1 MRSSHPAVTPE
12 ESGGALLRR
21 RRRNKALLLFPL
33 LALSL
38 LTLLLVTHSSGAAPP
53 PDAKQPATA
62 TPAAKVDPIW
72 EQARSEVRSG
82 VLNTL
87 VHDRAALSSG
97 LSQYRI
103 LHGPRDRREIAL
115 TFDDGPHAVF
125 TLKLLDILG
134 RAHVKATFFLVGE
147 MAEKR
152 PDLVKAELAE
162 GHCIGNHTYHHVSL
176 TQLPVGTAAVELKA
190 CGNVLRD
197 ITGQSPRWFRPPGGD
212 IDTDVYLAARA
223 LGYKTVLWNVF
234 PGDSRSPGRL
244 TIKSRVLDE
253 SGPGGI
259 VLLHDGVQQTLD
271 VLPEIIATLKTRG
284 YRFVTLDEMLLPRT
298 AASESAHR

>member
-1 MRSSHPAVTPE
+1 MRSSHPAATRE
-12 ESGGALLRR
+12 EAGGAFLRR
-21 RRRNKALLLFPL
+21 RPRKKALLLFPL
-33 LALSL
+33 LAFSL
-38 LTLLLVTHSSGAAPP
+38 LTLLLAAHPSWSAP
-53 PDAKQPATA
+53 SPEGKQPSAAAT
-62 TPAAKVDPIW
+62 AAKVDPIW

-87 VHDRAALSSG
+87 VHQRAALASG
-97 LSQYRI
+97 LSRYRI
-103 LHGPRDRREIAL
+103 IHGPRDRREIAL

-125 TLKLLDILG
+125 TLKLLDILR

-152 PDLVKAELAE
+152 PDLVKAQLAE
-162 GHCIGNHTYHHVSL
+162 GHCLGNHTYHHVSL
-176 TQLPVGTAAVELKA
+176 TQLPLGTAAAELKA

-212 IDTDVYLAARA
+212 IDTDIYLAARA

-234 PGDSRSPGRL
+234 PGDSRRPGRL

-259 VLLHDGVQQTLD
+259 VLLHDGIQQTLD
-271 VLPEIIATLKTRG
+271 VLPEIIATLKARG